1 MKDSAD
7 NKLSEYPSMHYVEP
21 HEVWLEMVEDDLK
34 YQKHLPTSNPS
45 GWVTVYKH
53 GTLWDIRNLIDLDIS
68 HCQKLARGY
77 LEMDIVIRD

>member
-7 NKLSEYPSMHYVEP
+7 KKPSEYPSVQCVEL

-45 GWVTVYKH
+45 GRVTVYKH

-68 HCQKLARGY
+68 HCQKLATGY
-77 LEMDIVIRD
+77 LEMEIVIRD